1 MSFFIFLWLANNEK
15 GSSKAGKHVELE
27 RVNVNKGDTK
37 RAKRGSLELVEAGQ
51 TARKKQTQRLV
62 FPCEAQ
68 LRPDRIL
75 YFIINKLLVPVPW
88 ESRIDEAYERKN
100 LNTANYDNWRDKG
113 WFVWCYPVEALC
125 RGFVRT
131 STIRSL
137 QQVRQT
143 AKEIN
148 NAINQMS
155 VVVERAS
162 SWLWLRR
169 SESRWIKVAHMSCN
183 PTGTADRDCMII
195 KVQEQSKTSAS
206 SLKTKHLQQRY
217 HVLY

>member
-15 GSSKAGKHVELE
+15 GSSKAGKNVELE

-100 LNTANYDNWRDKG
+100 WNTANYVIIEEIKDG
-113 WFVWCYPVEALC
+113 L
-125 RGFVRT
+125 RG
-131 STIRSL
+131 
-137 QQVRQT
+137 
-143 AKEIN
+143 
-148 NAINQMS
+148 AI
-155 VVVERAS
+155 
-162 SWLWLRR
+162 LW
-169 SESRWIKVAHMSCN
+169 KQCVAGSYEH
-183 PTGTADRDCMII
+183 
-195 KVQEQSKTSAS
+195 
-206 SLKTKHLQQRY
+206 QRFDPY
-217 HVLY
+217 NKWGKPQKR